1 MVLNIVSEQPMLM
14 AEVKENLETLKGKEE
29 LNFRAAKTLEHLERF
44 CPLKKKKAEELV
56 AELKK
61 LDIPRLREQHLIKLV
76 DLMPTTDIDV
86 KVVLQSF
93 AVTVTA
99 ENLKKIAETIEPY
112 VKPK

>member
-1 MVLNIVSEQPMLM
+1 MALNIVSEQPMMM
-14 AEVKENLETLKGKEE
+14 AEIKESLQSIKEKEE

-44 CPLKKKKAEELV
+44 CSLKKKKADELL

-76 DLMPTTDIDV
+76 DLLPITENDV

-99 ENLKKIAETIEPY
+99 ENLKKIAETIQPY
-112 VKPK
+112 VK